1 LLVGVV
7 LAAGSVRDADEA
19 AAESV
24 PNFKL
29 VNLAKMA
36 RMAKMA
42 KAEKMAIMSGTGE
55 RETLHGHRRP

>member
-19 AAESV
+19 AADSV

-42 KAEKMAIMSGTGE
+42 IMSGTGE